1 MQFTKRMFGEIAPPL
16 STQVLGDFLQNYTLL
31 QGFTR
36 LMLNALLLEKFF
48 DSLVIVS
55 IHLYFRSCS
64 IGIEVDSWGCN

>member
-16 STQVLGDFLQNYTLL
+16 SIQELGDFLQNYTLL

-36 LMLNALLLEKFF
+36 LMLNTLLLEKFF

-55 IHLYFRSCS
+55 IHL
-64 IGIEVDSWGCN
+64 